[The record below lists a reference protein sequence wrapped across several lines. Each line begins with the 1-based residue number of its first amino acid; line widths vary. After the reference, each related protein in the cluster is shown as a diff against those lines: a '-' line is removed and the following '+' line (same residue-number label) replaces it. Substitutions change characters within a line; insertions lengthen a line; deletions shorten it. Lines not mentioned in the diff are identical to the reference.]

1 VPFRVHQDLVV
12 TTQMLVEPADEVLL
26 LPATTRYEM
35 PGGGTET
42 STERRILFSP
52 EIRGRRIGEA
62 RPEWEVLLDVGAKA
76 RPERAAA
83 LLNGDMKGTPGVR
96 REIAKA
102 QPLYAG
108 IETLAK
114 KGDAIQWGGPRLGED
129 GSFATPDGKAHF
141 SPVAPSERALPD
153 GAFFVSTRRGRQFN
167 SMVHADVDPL
177 TGARRDDVL
186 LAPEDARRLGIKDGD
201 RIRLSRNG
209 VSLEGRAKTAPI
221 RPGNLQVHWPE
232 GNALI
237 AKSDRDPE
245 AGVPDYN
252 AVVRVEKIS

>member
-1 VPFRVHQDLVV
+1 
-12 TTQMLVEPADEVLL
+12 
-26 LPATTRYEM
+26 
-35 PGGGTET
+35 
-42 STERRILFSP
+42 
-52 EIRGRRIGEA
+52 
-62 RPEWEVLLDVGAKA
+62 VLLDVGAKA